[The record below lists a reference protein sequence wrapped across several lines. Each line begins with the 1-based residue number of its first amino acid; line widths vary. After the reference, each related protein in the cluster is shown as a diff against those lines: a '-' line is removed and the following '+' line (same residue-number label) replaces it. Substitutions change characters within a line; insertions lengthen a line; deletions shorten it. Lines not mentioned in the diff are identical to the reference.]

1 MERDLQQPGLERG
14 FLIKEK
20 PYVKTL
26 QRTEYNCVTEDSDIV
41 KAFHWKKQTNK
52 KQNTKTK
59 QKILQNITIIHL
71 VVLSKTDI
79 FRVALLANLSSFKL
93 LQRSQG

>member
-41 KAFHWKKQTNK
+41 KAFH
-52 KQNTKTK
+52 
-59 QKILQNITIIHL
+59 
-71 VVLSKTDI
+71 
-79 FRVALLANLSSFKL
+79 
-93 LQRSQG
+93 